1 MIARRLRMNTASKS
15 SVRRLVNY
23 LISTQG
29 HEHRVGEVRMTNC
42 GADEP
47 ELAAVEM
54 WATQNL
60 NKRAQGDKTYH
71 VVLSFR
77 EDERPT
83 PEIMKAVEDEVVTA
97 LGFDGHERISV
108 VHEDTDN
115 LHMHLCIN
123 KIHPEKLT
131 MREPYYD
138 HKTLAKTC
146 ERLEQAY
153 ALKEDNHVF
162 RSEAVET
169 AAKSMEM
176 AGDMESLT
184 GWVQRNFLE
193 DMQKTTS
200 WDELHGL
207 LAERK
212 LVIKERGNG
221 LIVSNGTIHVKAS
234 SIHRG
239 FSKKNLEA
247 RLGPFERS
255 QKQAQARSTSKP
267 SYQKKPMQHK
277 GVDSSAL
284 WEKYQ
289 GKRLE
294 LEAVRKKK
302 FDEARQ
308 ERQEEMDGVRS
319 GSQLENNLVNLMV
332 KDPTMRRIIRA
343 LNSSNARSKRET
355 IQKAYRQRRG
365 EIPKRVSWRDW
376 LKNEAMQ
383 NNVEALAVIRARDRR
398 DRKRAEKLKTQPV
411 SITRKGTVIYKNGV
425 RESGLPVIPPKH
437 MQKTQSTTKRRGR

>member
-15 SVRRLVNY
+15 SVRRLISY
-23 LISTQG
+23 LTSSQG

-47 ELAAVEM
+47 DLAAIEM
-54 WATQNL
+54 WATQQMNT
-60 NKRAQGDKTYH
+60 RATGDKTYH
-71 VVLSFR
+71 LVLSFR
-77 EDERPT
+77 EDEKPT

-115 LHMHLCIN
+115 LHIHLCIN

-146 ERLEQAY
+146 ERLEQSY

-184 GWVQRNFLE
+184 GWVQRNLLE
-193 DMQKTTS
+193 DMQKVLS
-200 WDELHGL
+200 WDEMHGL

-221 LIVSNGTIHVKAS
+221 LIISNGTIHVKAS
-234 SIHRG
+234 SIYRG
-239 FSKKNLEA
+239 FSKKKLEA
-247 RLGPFERS
+247 QLGPFERS
-255 QKQAQARSTSKP
+255 QKQGQNRSTTKP

-284 WEKYQ
+284 WQKYQ
-289 GKRLE
+289 QERHILDTVSQKDC
-294 LEAVRKKK
+294 AQVQ
-302 FDEARQ
+302 Q
-308 ERQEEMDGVRS
+308 ERQEDMDGVRS
-319 GSQLENNLVNLMV
+319 GSKLQSQMVSLMV

-343 LNSSNARSKRET
+343 LNNSSARAKRKA
-355 IQKAYRQRRG
+355 IQTTYK
-365 EIPKRVSWRDW
+365 ENKTKIPKRISWRDW

-383 NNVEALAVIRARDRR
+383 NNVEALAAIRARDKRS
-398 DRKRAEKLKTQPV
+398 RKRLEKLKNQPV
-411 SITRKGTVIYKNGV
+411 SITRKGTVIYKNGL
-425 RESGLPVIPPKH
+425 RESGLPIIPPKH
-437 MQKTQSTTKRRGR
+437 IQKTQQAKRRGR